1 MVVRR
6 SEMPSG
12 PGGVRPFPRPVRG
25 FAGRRAELDRI
36 LRHLDDEVVFLVYG
50 VGGIGKTELVYR
62 AMAEVRERDAW
73 REAVPVHLELR
84 EGESTTR
91 ALAELLAAIG
101 APPEPRSGQP
111 TEVAHLTEQLGLL
124 AGLLDE
130 RPYLI
135 FLDDVHHLPPEPV
148 AEALAHFSRHV
159 RRSRIFVA
167 SRREIRLR
175 PDGSPPLVTTLGP
188 LDPDAATRMMDVL
201 AERLQV
207 ARPEPSSLMRSTHGS
222 PFHIR
227 RLLVGGAG
235 DDSLGR
241 SLDELS
247 PLARRLLAVVSV
259 APHRPLVSAARA
271 LFGEGT
277 DDAVAEL
284 ERRFLIDVESARL
297 VAHDLVREARM
308 SRATD
313 EERRHARL
321 DAATLCGAEV
331 EAGGS
336 VLHAVDAITLALAAG
351 EPEEAWRRVEGGH
364 SKLAAAG
371 SDHLLLAPLEQLREA
386 LPDRRVSI
394 DLLLARCLV
403 RASLVERASEALARV
418 GQTRTPLEQT
428 RFFALSGEIAQ
439 RRGDLVAAEA
449 DFARAVASA
458 PDASTRFHARLQS
471 AIVASYGG
479 EGERARAMVDAAL
492 DELAPPSVAQRARG
506 RWARTLTWLFE
517 ERFEEALAECV
528 RARDELV
535 LTGLVD
541 LRNQVAMLETLAAVG
556 AEDMERAR
564 VAVRRIEVAGLRR
577 RVISLYQAIVRHA
590 DGEPRAASAELLE
603 AHDDLR
609 REGDTINAYLAGHF
623 GGAALAESGRL
634 LDGLGLAQRAT
645 EDARAAGL
653 RSFVTRSLAQRALLA
668 AESMQ
673 TTLAHELADRALASA
688 FLGPR
693 ARANAHRAHAHAFTI
708 EGDVVKAREHL
719 DDARRT
725 LEGLRGAETL
735 DVEHAAADLVGG
747 ELDAAIGR
755 AEAATRVLVAR
766 GREVTPTGRAY
777 DAARALGS
785 RRGLRRA
792 GTADRSG
799 ARGVDVAAS
808 ARAGEPRRASRD
820 RGRHRGGRGGPR
832 APYSPRA
839 RAGRRA
845 RRRAPRARSR
855 ALDRLLERASCRDR
869 RRRIGRR
876 AGRGGVARPP
886 RSGRR
891 GRLLPRRSSRSSR
904 GHTSRRRA
912 GALASR
918 ALGGRA
924 RGSHRRATRRGR
936 DSRARVAVRVALG
949 AGEGAWCA
957 GGRGHALHAGLA
969 GGRVPPAPAS
979 QHALRGDQPT
989 TEEPAGSV
997 AGSRG
1002 RRTKRGRVAHRRR
1015 RRRVRGRLDAGS
1027 DELSSHG
1034 RRETRAVAT
1043 SAHVR
1048 NACCDRR
1055 ADERRR
1061 EEVEAGAKLCV
1072 SDRASRSVAPKDE
1085 VRRACARAGTPI
1097 P

>member
-36 LRHLDDEVVFLVYG
+36 LEHLDDEVVFLVYG

-73 REAVPVHLELR
+73 RDAIPVHLELR

-175 PDGSPPLVTTLGP
+175 LDGSPPLVTTLGP
-188 LDPDAATRMMDVL
+188 LDAEAATRMMDVL

-207 ARPEPSSLMRSTHGS
+207 AKPEPSALMRSTHGS

-259 APHRPLVSAARA
+259 TPHRPLVSAARQ

-277 DDAVAEL
+277 NDAVAEL

-297 VAHDLVREARM
+297 VVHDLVREARM
-308 SRATD
+308 SRAND
-313 EERRHARL
+313 DERRDARL

-418 GQTRTPLEQT
+418 GEIRTPLEQT

-506 RWARTLTWLFE
+506 RWARTLTWFFE
-517 ERFEEALAECV
+517 ERFEEALTECA

-541 LRNQVAMLETLAAVG
+541 LRNQLAMLETLAAVG

-577 RVISLYQAIVRHA
+577 RVISLYRAIVRHA
-590 DGEPRAASAELLE
+590 DGEPRAASVELLE

-623 GGAALAESGRL
+623 CGAALAESGRL
-634 LDGLGLAQRAT
+634 LDGLVLAQRAT

-673 TTLAHELADRALASA
+673 TALAHELADRALASA

-719 DDARRT
+719 EDAHRA

-777 DAARALGS
+777 DAARAL
-785 RRGLRRA
+785 LVLA
-792 GTADRSG
+792 A
-799 ARGVDVAAS
+799 AYVA
-808 ARAGEPRRASRD
+808 
-820 RGRHRGGRGGPR
+820 
-832 APYSPRA
+832 
-839 RAGRRA
+839 
-845 RRRAPRARSR
+845 
-855 ALDRLLERASCRDR
+855 
-869 RRRIGRR
+869 
-876 AGRGGVARPP
+876 
-886 RSGRR
+886 
-891 GRLLPRRSSRSSR
+891 
-904 GHTSRRRA
+904 
-912 GALASR
+912 
-918 ALGGRA
+918 
-924 RGSHRRATRRGR
+924 
-936 DSRARVAVRVALG
+936 
-949 AGEGAWCA
+949 
-957 GGRGHALHAGLA
+957 
-969 GGRVPPAPAS
+969 
-979 QHALRGDQPT
+979 
-989 TEEPAGSV
+989 
-997 AGSRG
+997 RG
-1002 RRTKRGRVAHRRR
+1002 RRTDLVLAESTVQQARELASRGGLRAIEVGTAVVAAALARRTHRGRAPEDVLDDALRELDPERSTVYSNVLRAAIDGGASAVAPGAVALLAHLGLVDAVDCYLVDRNGRRAAT
-1015 RRRVRGRLDAGS
+1015 RLDVERERS
-1027 DELSSHG
+1027 RRELLVDELEG
-1034 RRETRAVAT
+1034 RIVARRGEVEIPGRALQCALLSALVRARGAPVDAGTLYTQVWQVAEYHPLQHRNTLYVAINRLRKSLQEALPGREVVERSGGGWRIADDVDACVAVSTRAPT
-1043 SAHVR
+1043 
-1048 NACCDRR
+1048 
-1055 ADERRR
+1055 
-1061 EEVEAGAKLCV
+1061 G
-1072 SDRASRSVAPKDE
+1072 
-1085 VRRACARAGTPI
+1085 
-1097 P
+1097 

>member
-1 MVVRR
+1 M
-6 SEMPSG
+6 
-12 PGGVRPFPRPVRG
+12 
-25 FAGRRAELDRI
+25 
-36 LRHLDDEVVFLVYG
+36 
-50 VGGIGKTELVYR
+50 
-62 AMAEVRERDAW
+62 
-73 REAVPVHLELR
+73 
-84 EGESTTR
+84 
-91 ALAELLAAIG
+91 LA
-101 APPEPRSGQP
+101 R
-111 TEVAHLTEQLGLL
+111 
-124 AGLLDE
+124 LLDE

-175 PDGSPPLVTTLGP
+175 LDGSPPLVTTLGP
-188 LDPDAATRMMDVL
+188 LDAEAATRMMDVL

-207 ARPEPSSLMRSTHGS
+207 AKPEPSALMRSTHGS

-259 APHRPLVSAARA
+259 TPHRPLVSAARQ

-277 DDAVAEL
+277 NDAVAEL

-297 VAHDLVREARM
+297 VVHDLVREARM
-308 SRATD
+308 SRAND
-313 EERRHARL
+313 DERRDARL

-371 SDHLLLAPLEQLREA
+371 SDHLLLAPLEQLRAA

-418 GQTRTPLEQT
+418 GEIRTPLEQT

-517 ERFEEALAECV
+517 ERFEEALTECA

-541 LRNQVAMLETLAAVG
+541 LRNQLAMLETLAAVG

-577 RVISLYQAIVRHA
+577 RVISLYRAIVRHA
-590 DGEPRAASAELLE
+590 DGEPRAASVELLE

-623 GGAALAESGRL
+623 CGAALAESGRL
-634 LDGLGLAQRAT
+634 LDGLVLAQRAT

-673 TTLAHELADRALASA
+673 TALAHELADRALASA

-719 DDARRT
+719 EDAHRA

-777 DAARALGS
+777 DAARALLVLAAAYVARGRRTDLVLAESTVQQARELAS
-785 RRGLRRA
+785 RGGLRA
-792 GTADRSG
+792 IEVGTAVVAAALARRTHRGRAPEDVLDDALRGSIPSAPTVYSNVLRAAIDGRLGGRAG
-799 ARGVDVAAS
+799 ARGVA
-808 ARAGEPRRASRD
+808 
-820 RGRHRGGRGGPR
+820 
-832 APYSPRA
+832 
-839 RAGRRA
+839 
-845 RRRAPRARSR
+845 RAPRLS
-855 ALDRLLERASCRDR
+855 
-869 RRRIGRR
+869 
-876 AGRGGVARPP
+876 
-886 RSGRR
+886 RR
-891 GRLLPRRSSRSSR
+891 GRLLSSIETAVARRQA
-904 GHTSRRRA
+904 RRRTR
-912 GALASR
+912 ALASR
-918 ALGGRA
+918 ALGRRA
-924 RGSHRRATRRGR
+924 RGPHRRATRGSRSRGER
-936 DSRARVAVRVALG
+936 CSARCSG

-957 GGRGHALHAGLA
+957 GGRGHALRRS
-969 GGRVPPAPAS
+969 GRWPS
-979 QHALRGDQPT
+979 T
-989 TEEPAGSV
+989 TRCSTATRSTWRSTGCERACRKPCRA
-997 AGSRG
+997 AR
-1002 RRTKRGRVAHRRR
+1002 
-1015 RRRVRGRLDAGS
+1015 
-1027 DELSSHG
+1027 SS
-1034 RRETRAVAT
+1034 
-1043 SAHVR
+1043 
-1048 NACCDRR
+1048 N
-1055 ADERRR
+1055 
-1061 EEVEAGAKLCV
+1061 EAGAGGA
-1072 SDRASRSVAPKDE
+1072 SPTTSTRAWPSRRELRRAELASPSRADPSDE
-1085 VRRACARAGTPI
+1085 VDRSRAELATDGARPAPTKVDTSMLWRREPVRERGLSRRKTK
-1097 P
+1097 